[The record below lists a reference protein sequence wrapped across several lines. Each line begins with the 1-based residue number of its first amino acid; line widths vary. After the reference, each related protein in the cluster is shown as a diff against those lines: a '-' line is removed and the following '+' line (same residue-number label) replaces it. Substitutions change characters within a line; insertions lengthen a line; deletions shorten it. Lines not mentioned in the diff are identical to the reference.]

1 MVEDTVLLAL
11 KVEEGAMSQ
20 AIQAALES
28 GKDKEVD
35 RFQTFDLQNC
45 QITRVYVL

>member
-1 MVEDTVLLAL
+1 M
-11 KVEEGAMSQ
+11 EERAMSQ

-28 GKDKEVD
+28 AKDKDLD